1 MSDAAKNKCGKSNK
15 GKIWIRNIKTNEA
28 HMCIIEDAEKLI
40 ATGEYIKGGRIL
52 SFE

>member
-1 MSDAAKNKCGKSNK
+1 MSNDAKLKCRKSHK

-28 HMCIIEDAEKLI
+28 HMCIIEDAEKMI
-40 ATGEYIKGGRIL
+40 ASGEYIKGGRIY